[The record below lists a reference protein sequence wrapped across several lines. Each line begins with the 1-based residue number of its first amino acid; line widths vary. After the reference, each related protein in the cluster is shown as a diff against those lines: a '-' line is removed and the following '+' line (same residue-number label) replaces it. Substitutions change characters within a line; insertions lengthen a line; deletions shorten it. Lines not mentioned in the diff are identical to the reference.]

1 MQIVSN
7 NNSSAPQLVVS
18 GRDKDFAPVLVC
30 DDFDVN
36 IVIVEQLPD
45 IQLIIDV
52 YSA

>member
-7 NNSSAPQLVVS
+7 NNSSAPQLVVA
-18 GRDKDFAPVLVC
+18 GRDKDFSPVV
-30 DDFDVN
+30 VN
-36 IVIVEQLPD
+36 NNLNVQIVITDQVPD

>member
-7 NNSSAPQLVVS
+7 NNSSAPQLVIA
-18 GRDKDFAPVLVC
+18 GRDKDFCPILVR
-30 DDFDVN
+30 DDTDVQ
-36 IVIVEQLPD
+36 IVIVDQIQD